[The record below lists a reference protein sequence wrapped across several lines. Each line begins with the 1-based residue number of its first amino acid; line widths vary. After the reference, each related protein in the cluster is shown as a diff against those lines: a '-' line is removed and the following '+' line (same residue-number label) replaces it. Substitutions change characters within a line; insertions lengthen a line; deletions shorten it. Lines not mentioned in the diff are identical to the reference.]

1 MTDALKQVIE
11 RVGNFFYSEEALV
24 VTKITAE
31 LTEKAVQNDIADK
44 IRRLYGSTE
53 PPWWKP
59 FKRQS
64 YWTSRTCRSLALGST
79 VGGDVDKDR

>member
-1 MTDALKQVIE
+1 MTDVEKVID
-11 RVGNFFYSEEALV
+11 RVGKFFYSDEALV

-31 LTEKAVQNDIADK
+31 LTEEAVQNDIADK
-44 IRRLYGSTE
+44 IRRLYGSHE

-79 VGGDVDKDR
+79 VGGDIDRVR